1 MTRGALTSDSVTPA
15 APAGAPGSRLDPAVV
30 GPTTQADLA
39 DELRFA
45 DLRPGDTVLVHS
57 SLRALGFV
65 VGGAQAVVGALL
77 DVVGPQ
83 GTIVVPT
90 HSDPWSEPSHWGERV
105 PAAWHDVIRANLPA
119 FHPRVTP
126 TSRMGAV
133 VECARRWPG
142 FARSWHPRV
151 SFGAIGSRAEDL
163 LRDHALTEGFGEHS
177 PVGRLYAAGGRILL
191 LGVGHR
197 NSSALHLAEHRAR
210 WPTKRWITQGAA
222 ITVDGERRWVD
233 WRELDHCADD
243 FDQIG
248 EAIAAA
254 GIETTGWVGATTA
267 RLMPVREAVDLATD
281 WITVNR

>member
-1 MTRGALTSDSVTPA
+1 MTRGALTSRTELV
-15 APAGAPGSRLDPAVV
+15 LDPAVV
-30 GPTTQADLA
+30 GPTTQDDLT

-45 DLRPGDTVLVHS
+45 GLQTGDLVLVHS
-57 SLRALGFV
+57 SLRSLGFV

-77 DVVGPQ
+77 DAVGPT

-90 HSDPWSEPSHWGERV
+90 HSDPWSEPSHWID
-105 PAAWHDVIRANLPA
+105 PPLPDDWHDVIRANLPA

-142 FARSWHPRV
+142 FVRSWHPRV
-151 SFGAIGSRAEDL
+151 SFGAIGPQAEAVLD
-163 LRDHALTEGFGEHS
+163 DHALASGFGERS

-191 LGVGHR
+191 LGVGHG

-222 ITVDGERRWVD
+222 ITVDGTRQWVE
-233 WRELDHCADD
+233 WRELDHHADD
-243 FDQIG
+243 FERIG

-254 GIETTGWVGATTA
+254 GIESTGWVGATTA
-267 RLMPVREAVDLATD
+267 RLMPVRDAVDLATD
-281 WITVNR
+281 WMSINRD